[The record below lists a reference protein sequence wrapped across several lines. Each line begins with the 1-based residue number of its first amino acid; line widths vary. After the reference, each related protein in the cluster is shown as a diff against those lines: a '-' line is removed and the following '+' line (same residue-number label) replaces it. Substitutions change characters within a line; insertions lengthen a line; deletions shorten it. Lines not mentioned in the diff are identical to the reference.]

1 VSHVKVLVVDDEPVS
16 ALVAATIVRRLGH
29 EVTTASDGDDA
40 WQHLQAG
47 AFDVVI
53 SDRDM
58 PVVGGLELCRRLREQ
73 GPVGLDGAARTVG
86 AGTGG
91 AGTGGA
97 GQVRYTYLILVTA
110 HDSRSDALVG
120 MQAGADD
127 YLSKPVSP
135 AQLELR
141 LIAAQ
146 RVSDLHRSLER
157 QQQDLVDI
165 GNSQHALARHDPLT
179 GLPNRR
185 ALQEELDRFRARASR
200 HGRGFSVAMLDID
213 HFKAFNDTAGHLEGD
228 RVLMLVADALSSRV
242 RSTDG
247 LYRFGGEEFALL
259 LDTADRAGAQKGAD
273 RLRQAVLDLRLA
285 HPGRPGEVV
294 TVSSGVAQHDPSRL
308 EPDAVLADADAA
320 LYRAKQAGRN
330 MTCGY
335 GDDDRARTEAP
346 ADG

>member
-1 VSHVKVLVVDDEPVS
+1 MKVLVVDDEPVS

-40 WQHLQAG
+40 WRHLQAG

-58 PVVGGLELCRRLREQ
+58 PVVGGLELCRRLREEGPAGLD
-73 GPVGLDGAARTVG
+73 GPVGTAG
-86 AGTGG
+86 AGP
-91 AGTGGA
+91 
-97 GQVRYTYLILVTA
+97 VRYTYLILVTA
-110 HDSRSDALVG
+110 HDSWSDALVG

-127 YLSKPVSP
+127 YLSKPVSS

-146 RVSDLHRSLER
+146 RVTDLHRSLER
-157 QQQDLVDI
+157 QQQELVDLS
-165 GNSQHALARHDPLT
+165 NRQHALARRDPLT

-185 ALQEELDRFRARASR
+185 ALQEDLDRFRARASR
-200 HGRGFSVAMLDID
+200 RGSGFSVAMLDID
-213 HFKAFNDTAGHLEGD
+213 HFKSFNDTAGHLEGD

-247 LYRFGGEEFALL
+247 LYRYGGEEFALL
-259 LDTADRAGAQKGAD
+259 LDTADRVGAQTGAD
-273 RLRQAVLDLRLA
+273 RLRRAVLDLRLA
-285 HPGRPGEVV
+285 HPARPGEVV
-294 TVSSGVAQHDPSRL
+294 TVSLGVAQHDPSRL
-308 EPDAVLADADAA
+308 EPDAVLAEADAA

-330 MTCGY
+330 QTCTY
-335 GDDDRARTEAP
+335 DDGAGTTAP
-346 ADG
+346 TDG